1 MIKVYVKKTSS
12 AGVSTPKLKS
22 ALKKFLTKNGI
33 SSDAV
38 VEVAIVGEK
47 KMLELAKVYLKED
60 NVLHNVLS
68 FPTSESKTEFVSPP
82 DGFLHLGEIIV
93 CYPKAVEEANSE
105 KKRIDAKVI
114 ELVNHGALH
123 LLGIHHD

>member
-12 AGVSTPKLKS
+12 AGVSTPKLKN
-22 ALKKFLTKNGI
+22 ALKKFLEKNGI
-33 SSDAV
+33 FSDAV

-47 KMLELAKVYLKED
+47 KMLELAKTYLDED

-68 FPTSESKTEFVSPP
+68 FPTSETKGQFVTPP
-82 DGFLHLGEIIV
+82 DGFMHLGEIVV
-93 CYPKAVEEANSE
+93 CYPQAVREANDE
-105 KKRIDAKVI
+105 GKRIDEKVI
-114 ELVNHGALH
+114 ELVEHSALH